1 MFTFDPK
8 DAGAGRS
15 SKRHMT
21 RTEALHAI
29 LDFAGPLGPFQEP
42 DEQEQRE
49 EAWAASA
56 DADAVGQIL
65 DLIIHPPSERELRRV
80 APEAFEFEVSRV
92 LTMIGARAPSSFL
105 AVVGPLLNDMHAR
118 RTIIEVIGSL
128 ELEEGLS
135 WLRPL
140 VEDRGLA
147 EEEAIRLACALGE
160 IGGAAA
166 TALLDQLEAA
176 TPAERTPVL
185 DEISI
190 AREAVRRSQQK

>member
-8 DAGAGRS
+8 NAGAGRS
-15 SKRHMT
+15 RKRHMT

-29 LDFAGPLGPFQEP
+29 LDFAGPLGPFLEP
-42 DEQEQRE
+42 DEQDQRE

-65 DLIIHPPSERELRRV
+65 DLIIHPPSASELRRV

-105 AVVGPLLNDMHAR
+105 ARVGPLLNDTHAR
-118 RTIIEVIGSL
+118 PTIIEVIGSL
-128 ELEEGLS
+128 RLEEGLF

-140 VEDRGLA
+140 ALERGLA
-147 EEEAIRLACALGE
+147 EEDALRLACSLGE

-166 TALLDQLEAA
+166 PALLDQLEAA
-176 TPAERTPVL
+176 TSAERTLVL
-185 DEISI
+185 EEIDI
-190 AREAVRRSQQK
+190 AREALRRSQQK